1 VEFFEMDSSDWSR
14 ERYSI
19 PHPTLSLNSVSDLVS
34 KIWYRIPFD
43 QSDPSITKIPP
54 TDPLNLRPGRD
65 P

>member
-1 VEFFEMDSSDWSR
+1 MSVC
-14 ERYSI
+14 
-19 PHPTLSLNSVSDLVS
+19 LNSVSDLVS

-54 TDPLNLRPGRD
+54 TDPPNVRPVRD